1 MVFINGVLQSYFLDL
16 PEGSE
21 VLIPNISGSKTP
33 RTTAQRACPTM
44 DSVWNTAS
52 RKIQRIIWEMAKK
65 NILFK

>member
-21 VLIPNISGSKTP
+21 VLIPNISG
-33 RTTAQRACPTM
+33 
-44 DSVWNTAS
+44 WNTAS